1 MAATLVAQGS
11 QVSSALTGSVSDT
24 TGGRIPGAKVTIR
37 DISTH
42 FTREVATDTEGTFR
56 AAELPPGI
64 YEVAINQTGFTPYR
78 HNGIALAL
86 GSTARLDITLTSGAV
101 STQINVS
108 SQPSPLDPAQTSLTS
123 SVDTERIEELPV
135 ESRNYL
141 HFALLAPGVAISGRQ
156 SASPDSGFTFGGLR
170 GRSNNVTIDGLDNN
184 DEFLGA
190 SRTELSLE
198 TVREFQVVNTGLSA
212 ESGGASGGSINVITR
227 VGANQVHGDAF
238 IFAENGS
245 LNARNPFES
254 ESGTPMLHKYRAGV
268 ALGGPIVK
276 DRTFYY
282 AAIEQEHNRG
292 LDDSYFSRE
301 VTAAVNRVFRSPH
314 VSDNFFPTSRAETE
328 ASAKLNHQL
337 NQNNTLMFRYA
348 YTDNREAGNA
358 FNNWGWYDAT
368 ARGGSF
374 TNDNAFVGAWTK
386 IFDPQSVGDFRFQFA
401 DRRAVIRTTD
411 AASPGYDIAGAI
423 EFGRPWEGN
432 GRRTERHEQ
441 ATYTYSRAHGHHL
454 LKAGATYNRVGLD
467 AYMPD
472 GFGGLYIFASLAD
485 FQAGRLDQFR
495 QVVGNPQ
502 TNFDVSNVGVFVQDH
517 WTIIPKLTLDLGVRY
532 DVERI
537 PSVFHQDLNNVSPR
551 VGLAYQ
557 PIRTWIVRAGYGI
570 FYDRYVLAALNR
582 TLMTVT
588 PHYTSDPKMATPYSQ
603 QASVAVEHQIA
614 TNLTATASF
623 MNVRGVKLPRTRL
636 FQLEDSASSTYHG
649 ASFTLNRRMS
659 DEFEASV
666 SYTLSKTYDDA
677 SDWTDQS
684 TERALS
690 LQHQQQ
696 RLVFN
701 ALWELPIGD
710 EAPPTTLL
718 GKAFQHFELA
728 PIVTLGS
735 GRPVNPL
742 TGIDTYRTGV
752 WPLYANPVGYDR
764 NSLHT
769 PAFYNVDFRVLRFI
783 PFGKTARLDIVAEA
797 FNLLNHPNVS
807 MINPVFG
814 PNFRQPLLTAGG
826 RQIQFSIDFEF

>member
-1 MAATLVAQGS
+1 MTTALFAQGS
-11 QVSSALTGSVSDT
+11 LVSSTLAGTVSDT
-24 TGGRIPGAKVTIR
+24 TGGRIPGATVTIR
-37 DISTH
+37 DTSTH
-42 FTREVATDTEGTFR
+42 FTREVATDAEGAFR
-56 AAELPPGI
+56 AAELPPGV
-64 YEVAINQTGFTPYR
+64 YEVLVNQPGFSPYR
-78 HNGIALAL
+78 HSGVTLSL
-86 GSTARLDITLTSGAV
+86 GSTVRLGVVVQSGAV
-101 STQINVS
+101 SSQLTVS
-108 SQPSPLDPAQTSLTS
+108 AQPSPIDPARTSLTS

-141 HFALLAPGVAISGRQ
+141 HFALLAPGVTISEHH

-198 TVREFQVVNTGLSA
+198 TVQEFQVVNTGLSA

-227 VGANQVHGDAF
+227 VGTNSLHGDAF
-238 IFAENGS
+238 IFTENGS

-254 ESGTPMLHKYRAGV
+254 ESATPMLHKYRAGV

-282 AAIEQEHNRG
+282 AAFEQEHNRG
-292 LDDSYFSRE
+292 LEDPYFGRA
-301 VTAAVNRVFRSPH
+301 VAAAVNRLLGSPR
-314 VSDNFFPTSRAETE
+314 VSDNFFPTSRSETE
-328 ASAKLNHQL
+328 ASAKVNHQV
-337 NQNNTLMFRYA
+337 NTRNTLMFRYA
-348 YTDNREAGNA
+348 YTNNRETGDA
-358 FNNWGWYDAT
+358 FNNLGWYDAS
-368 ARGGSF
+368 ARGSSF
-374 TNDNAFVGAWTK
+374 TQDNAFVGAWTT
-386 IFDPQSVGDFRFQFA
+386 IFDPESVGDFRFQFA
-401 DRRAVIRTTD
+401 DRRAVTRTND
-411 AASPGYDIAGAI
+411 AAGSGYDIAGAI
-423 EFGRPWEGN
+423 EFGHPWEGN
-432 GRRTERHEQ
+432 GRRTERHQQ

-467 AYMPD
+467 AYVPD
-472 GFGGLYIFASLAD
+472 GFGGLYIYASLAD
-485 FQAGRLDQFR
+485 FLAGRLDQFR
-495 QVVGNPQ
+495 QAVGNPR
-502 TNFDVSNVGVFVQDH
+502 TNFAVSNVGAFVQDH
-517 WTIIPKLTLDLGVRY
+517 WTLIPKLTLDLGVRY

-557 PIRTWIVRAGYGI
+557 PSQTWIVRAGYGI

-582 TLMTVT
+582 TLMVVSPRYNAD
-588 PHYTSDPKMATPYSQ
+588 PHMATPYSQ
-603 QASVAVEHQIA
+603 QASVAIEHQIA

-623 MNVRGVKLPRTRL
+623 LTVRGVKLPRTRL

-684 TERALS
+684 TERAIS

-696 RLVFN
+696 RLVCN

-718 GKAFQHFELA
+718 GKAFQHIELA

-752 WPLYANPVGYDR
+752 WPLYANPVGYSR
-764 NSLHT
+764 NSLRT
-769 PAFYNVDFRVLRFI
+769 APFYNIDFRVLRFF
-783 PFGKTARLDIVAEA
+783 PLSKTARLDIVGEA

-807 MINPVFG
+807 QINPVFG
-814 PNFRQPLLTAGG
+814 PSFRQPLLAAGG